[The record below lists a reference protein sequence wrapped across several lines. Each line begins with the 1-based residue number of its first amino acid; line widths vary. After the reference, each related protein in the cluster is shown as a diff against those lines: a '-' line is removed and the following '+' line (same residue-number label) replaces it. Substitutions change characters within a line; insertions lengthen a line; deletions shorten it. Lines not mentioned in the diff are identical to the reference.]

1 MAAIVTAVTL
11 VIVAC
16 SPLVA
21 FAILKVGVE
30 NNAAY
35 ARLVM
40 QTLRSANG
48 MKPPIKPLRLIA
60 GSFALASTAAFYVAD
75 QPSTFA
81 DFSPYLSP
89 WVDDARLAHEGVA
102 IICTADDQDCLKGM
116 DALVARGPDGRRRD
130 VTLTRHW
137 LGFESAPR
145 DFVIATIPPRT

>member
-21 FAILKVGVE
+21 FTILKVGVE

-35 ARLVM
+35 ARLAADAA
-40 QTLRSANG
+40 QREWHETTDH
-48 MKPPIKPLRLIA
+48 PLRLLA
-60 GSFALASTAAFYVAD
+60 GSFALASAAAFYIAD
-75 QPSTFA
+75 QPSTYA

-89 WVDDARLAHEGVA
+89 WVDDARLAQEGVA